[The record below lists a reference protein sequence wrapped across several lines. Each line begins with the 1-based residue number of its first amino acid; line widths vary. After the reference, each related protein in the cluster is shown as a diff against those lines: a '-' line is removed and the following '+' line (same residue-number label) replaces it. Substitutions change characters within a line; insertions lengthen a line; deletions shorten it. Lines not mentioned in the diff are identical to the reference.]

1 MLIGKYCR
9 YLHETAD
16 NMDSLPFM
24 LHDFGFRGSTSVD
37 SAGIG
42 DAAHLVNFKG
52 TDVLAGI
59 EMASRYYGC
68 EMAGFSIPAAEH
80 STITTWGKDGEAK
93 AFKNMLTQFPK
104 GFVSVVSD
112 SYDVFNAC
120 ENVWGGE
127 LHDLVAKRDG
137 RLVIRPDSGDP
148 PEIVSQV
155 LEILA
160 KKFGT
165 TKNGKGYKQ
174 LPPNLRIIQG
184 DGIDIVMLEK
194 ILERMKTELWSAENI
209 VFGSGGGLLQK
220 MNRDTQ
226 KCAFK
231 CSWALVGGEDV
242 NVFKDPITDHG
253 KKSKK
258 GRLTLELNEGV
269 YTTVQEGKGDPS
281 KDVLKTVFEDG
292 KVVREFTLDE
302 IRQNAELPIVKK
314 NITTTD

>member
-24 LHDFGFRGSTSVD
+24 LHDFGFRGATSVD

-52 TDVLAGI
+52 TDTLAGI
-59 EMASRYYGC
+59 EMVSRFYGC

-80 STITTWGKDGEAK
+80 STITAWGKDGEAE
-93 AFKNMLTQFPK
+93 AFKNMLTKFPT
-104 GFVSVVSD
+104 GLVSIVSD

-120 ENVWGGE
+120 ENVWGGA

-148 PEIVSQV
+148 PEIVLQV
-155 LEILA
+155 LNILG

-165 TKNGKGYKQ
+165 MENKKGYRL
-174 LPPNLRIIQG
+174 LPNFLRIIQG

-194 ILERMKTELWSAENI
+194 ILERMKCEKWSADNI

-220 MNRDTQ
+220 LNRDTQ

-231 CSWALVGGEDV
+231 CSWALVGGKEV

-258 GRLTLELNEGV
+258 GRLSLEIIDGV
-269 YTTVQEGKGDPS
+269 YTTVQEGKGDP
-281 KDVLKTVFEDG
+281 KNDILQTVFENG
-292 KVVREFTLDE
+292 KIVREFNFDE
-302 IRQNAELPIVKK
+302 IRKTAELPIVKS
-314 NITTTD
+314 